1 MDDRSPE
8 ERVVEQVGEDAYE
21 LLPAVKAI
29 VDSVYQADPPL
40 YNVRSVA
47 EMGDAVERFLCE
59 RHPELS
65 AAPINAVVNNFAFDW
80 K

>member
-1 MDDRSPE
+1 
-8 ERVVEQVGEDAYE
+8 
-21 LLPAVKAI
+21 VKAI

-65 AAPINAVVNNFAFDW
+65 AAAINAVANNFAFDW